1 MNKARAIAAAAALV
15 VALAPGGAL
24 AVDDPTPPANP
35 EHDAGRQA
43 IVMKDW
49 NAAIQSLT
57 AAERRDS
64 RNADI
69 QNLLGYAY
77 RNSGKL
83 DLALKYYTRA
93 LQLNPK
99 HLGAHE
105 YIGEAYLM
113 MSNPA
118 KAEEHLA
125 ALKRYCSR
133 TCVERDDLEKGIA
146 EYNRRT
152 AAAK

>member
-1 MNKARAIAAAAALV
+1 MRKFTVLSLMLAASLF
-15 VALAPGGAL
+15 APGGAL
-24 AVDDPTPPANP
+24 AVDDPTPPSNP

-43 IVMKDW
+43 IVRKDW
-49 NAAIQSLT
+49 TAAIQHLS
-57 AAERRDS
+57 AAEKRDS
-64 RNADI
+64 RNPDI

-83 DLALKYYTRA
+83 DVALKYYARA

-113 MSNPA
+113 MNNPA
-118 KAEEHLA
+118 KAEEHLE
-125 ALKRYCSR
+125 ALKRHCSR
-133 TCVERDDLEKGIA
+133 TCVERDDLENGIA
-146 EYNRRT
+146 EYRRRA

>member
-1 MNKARAIAAAAALV
+1 MRKFALVLVLAAAFTT
-15 VALAPGGAL
+15 PGRAM
-24 AVDDPTPPANP
+24 AVDDPTPPSNP

-49 NAAIQSLT
+49 NAAIKSPT

-83 DLALKYYTRA
+83 DVAMKYYARA
-93 LQLNPK
+93 LQMNPR

-113 MSNPA
+113 MNNPA

-125 ALKRYCSR
+125 ALKRLCSR
-133 TCVERDDLEKGIA
+133 NCVERDDLEKGIA
-146 EYNRRT
+146 EFHRRA